1 MSGSMCVTGIMV
13 MLLSAVANGSEL
25 RYITDIKPV
34 FEKQCAGCHGGEGAP
49 EHGDFEKDKQEK
61 STTT

>member
-1 MSGSMCVTGIMV
+1 MV

-34 FEKQCAGCHGGEGAP
+34 FEKQCAGCHGGYAP
-49 EHGDFEKDKQEK
+49 EHGGFEKDKQEK